1 MNAPAAVDIQAC
13 RLRLGIAGAEIVSFQ
28 LDALRIEAGEEV
40 ALTGPSGCGKS
51 TLLNL
56 IAGLRRPDAG
66 SIVVQGTALD
76 RLSASKLDTF
86 RGRTMGFVFQTF
98 NLLESF
104 SAVENVMMGMRFG
117 RTQPRGERQAR
128 AMALLERVGLQRH
141 LHARP
146 GNLSVGE
153 RQRVAIARA
162 IGNRPALLLADE
174 PTGALDPATAGVVFQ
189 LIREVCREEHCVLLL
204 VTHDLHLASQLPR
217 QVDCRGLIRHLPMM
231 ETDYSKPT
239 APTARRSPVL

>member
-1 MNAPAAVDIQAC
+1 MNTTLPAAVDIRDC
-13 RLRLGIAGAEIVSFQ
+13 RLRLGTAGAEIVAFH
-28 LDALRIEAGEEV
+28 LDALRMEAGEQV

-56 IAGLRRPDAG
+56 IAGLRRPDRG
-66 SIVVQGTALD
+66 SIVVQGTELEA
-76 RLSASKLDTF
+76 LSASGLDTF

-104 SAVENVMMGMRFG
+104 SAIENVMVGMRFG
-117 RTQPRGERQAR
+117 RARPQGGRLAR
-128 AMALLERVGLQRH
+128 ATALLERVGLHRH

-146 GNLSVGE
+146 GRLSVGE

-174 PTGALDPATAGVVFQ
+174 PTGALDPATAGIVFQ
-189 LIREVCREEHCVLLL
+189 LIREVCREERCALLL
-204 VTHDLHLASQLPR
+204 VTHDLQLAAQLPR
-217 QVDCRGLIRHLPMM
+217 QVDCRGLIRHLPAK
-231 ETDYSKPT
+231 EVAS
-239 APTARRSPVL
+239 

>member
-1 MNAPAAVDIQAC
+1 MSTIPAAVEIRDC
-13 RLRLGIAGAEIVSFQ
+13 NLRLGMAGAEFVSFQ
-28 LDALRIEAGEEV
+28 LDALRIEIGEEV

-66 SIVVQGTALD
+66 HIVVQGTELEA
-76 RLSASKLDTF
+76 LSASGLDTF

-104 SAVENVMMGMRFG
+104 SAIENVMVGMRFG
-117 RTQPRGERQAR
+117 RAHPHGERHAR
-128 AMALLERVGLQRH
+128 AAALLARVGLQRH

-146 GNLSVGE
+146 GRLSVGE

-174 PTGALDPATAGVVFQ
+174 PTGALDPATATVVFQ
-189 LIREVCREEHCVLLL
+189 LIREVCREARCALLL

-217 QVDCRGLIRHLPMM
+217 QVDCRGLIRHLPAT
-231 ETDYSKPT
+231 E
-239 APTARRSPVL
+239 VLS

>member
-1 MNAPAAVDIQAC
+1 M
-13 RLRLGIAGAEIVSFQ
+13 AGTEVVSFQ

-66 SIVVQGTALD
+66 SIVVQGTALE
-76 RLSASKLDTF
+76 RLSASQLDTF

-104 SAVENVMMGMRFG
+104 SAVENVMVGMRFG
-117 RTQPRGERQAR
+117 RARPHGERQAC
-128 AMALLERVGLQRH
+128 AAALLQRVGLQRR
-141 LHARP
+141 LQARP
-146 GNLSVGE
+146 GRLSVGE

-174 PTGALDPATAGVVFQ
+174 PTGALDPATSAVVFQ
-189 LIREVCREEHCVLLL
+189 LIREVCREEQCALLL
-204 VTHDLHLASQLPR
+204 VTHDLDLAAQLPR
-217 QVDCRGLIRHLPMM
+217 QVDCRGLIRHLPAT
-231 ETDYSKPT
+231 EVAS
-239 APTARRSPVL
+239 

>member
-1 MNAPAAVDIQAC
+1 MSAIPAAVEIRDC
-13 RLRLGIAGAEIVSFQ
+13 NLRLGRAGAEVVSFQ
-28 LDALRIEAGEEV
+28 LKALRIDAGEEV

-56 IAGLRRPDAG
+56 VAGLRRPDAG
-66 SIVVQGTALD
+66 RIVVHGTELDALSSS
-76 RLSASKLDTF
+76 RLDTF

-104 SAVENVMMGMRFG
+104 SAIENVMVGMRFG
-117 RTQPRGERQAR
+117 RAQPHSERHAR
-128 AMALLERVGLQRH
+128 AAALLARVGLQRH

-146 GNLSVGE
+146 GRLSVGE

-174 PTGALDPATAGVVFQ
+174 PTGALDPATATVVFQ
-189 LIREVCREEHCVLLL
+189 LIREVCHEERCALLL

-217 QVDCRGLIRHLPMM
+217 QVDCRGLIRHLPAT
-231 ETDYSKPT
+231 E
-239 APTARRSPVL
+239 VLS

>member
-1 MNAPAAVDIQAC
+1 MNATSPAAVEIREC
-13 RLRLGIAGAEIVSFQ
+13 RLRLGMAGTEVVSFQ

-66 SIVVQGTALD
+66 SIVVQGTALE
-76 RLSASKLDTF
+76 RLSASQLDTF

-104 SAVENVMMGMRFG
+104 SAVENVMVGMRFG
-117 RTQPRGERQAR
+117 RARPHGERQAC
-128 AMALLERVGLQRH
+128 AAALLQRVGLQRR
-141 LHARP
+141 LQARP
-146 GNLSVGE
+146 GRLSVGE

-174 PTGALDPATAGVVFQ
+174 PTGALDPATSAVVFQ
-189 LIREVCREEHCVLLL
+189 LIREVCREEQCALLL
-204 VTHDLHLASQLPR
+204 VTHDLDLAAQLPR
-217 QVDCRGLIRHLPMM
+217 QVDCRGLIRHLPAT
-231 ETDYSKPT
+231 EVAS
-239 APTARRSPVL
+239 

>member
-1 MNAPAAVDIQAC
+1 MSAPAPAAVEIQDC
-13 RLRLGIAGAEIVSFQ
+13 RLRLGMAGADVVSFQ
-28 LDALRIEAGEEV
+28 LAALRIDAGEEV

-66 SIVVQGTALD
+66 SVMVQGTELTH
-76 RLSASKLDTF
+76 LSTSRLDTF

-98 NLLESF
+98 NLLERF
-104 SAVENVMMGMRFG
+104 SAIENVMVGMRFG
-117 RTQPRGERQAR
+117 RAHPHGGRQAK
-128 AMALLERVGLQRH
+128 AAALLERVGLRRQM
-141 LHARP
+141 HARP

-174 PTGALDPATAGVVFQ
+174 PTGALDPATAKVVFQ
-189 LIREVCREEHCVLLL
+189 LIREVCREEKCALLL
-204 VTHDLHLASQLPR
+204 VTHDLDLAAQLPR
-217 QVDCRGLIRHLPMM
+217 QIDCRGLIRHLSAT
-231 ETDYSKPT
+231 EVVS
-239 APTARRSPVL
+239 